1 MSTTQRVTDDTS
13 IWEVLVLLSRA
24 GHTSL
29 TLDSTAADYN
39 LHEKYDIGLHSRIS
53 IIPHG
58 DEDAPR
64 LGRL

>member
-1 MSTTQRVTDDTS
+1 MKKQRVTDSAS
-13 IWEVLVLLSRA
+13 IYEILQLVSHA
-24 GHTSL
+24 GHTTL
-29 TLDSTAADYN
+29 TIDAVAADHQ

-64 LGRL
+64 LSTL